1 MHTHICVHWKIFN
14 SSTTYGGYV
23 FSQQMSKK
31 ELLSSDF
38 EGILKY
44 FRVSLP
50 KKYRNEDVARQL
62 FKLATSIKVKKIKKY
77 EKEYLAI
84 KGKFLASEGVVFNFG
99 FHISDNITQ
108 KEYGM
113 YIKHNFSHRK
123 IYKSKRTDHMYHYL
137 C

>member
-1 MHTHICVHWKIFN
+1 
-14 SSTTYGGYV
+14 
-23 FSQQMSKK
+23 MSKK

-77 EKEYLAI
+77 EKEYLAL
-84 KGKFLASEGVVFNFG
+84 KGKCLMLVVV
-99 FHISDNITQ
+99 
-108 KEYGM
+108 
-113 YIKHNFSHRK
+113 
-123 IYKSKRTDHMYHYL
+123 IYP
-137 C
+137 